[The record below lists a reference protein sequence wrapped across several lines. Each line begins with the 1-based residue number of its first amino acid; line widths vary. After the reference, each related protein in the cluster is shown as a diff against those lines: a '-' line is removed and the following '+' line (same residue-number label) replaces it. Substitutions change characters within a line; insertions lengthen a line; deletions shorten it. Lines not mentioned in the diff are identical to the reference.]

1 MYLIY
6 KHFYRPST
14 KFREGNVFSRLSAC
28 SGGGSHVTI
37 THDAL
42 DLTYRLPSRHLV
54 TITGDLFKLA
64 VVVPKCFIKHMCL
77 IVLYFHGH
85 AFFSLEIA
93 KKCFFVLYFLKNVLY
108 FCKLF
113 KWMEYL
119 FQVFIYNT
127 KIGEL

>member
-1 MYLIY
+1 M
-6 KHFYRPST
+6 
-14 KFREGNVFSRLSAC
+14 
-28 SGGGSHVTI
+28 
-37 THDAL
+37 
-42 DLTYRLPSRHLV
+42 
-54 TITGDLFKLA
+54 
-64 VVVPKCFIKHMCL
+64 VVPKCFIKHMCF

-113 KWMEYL
+113 KSVEYL

-127 KIGEL
+127 KIGHFSKANPGSTIFWQKNLEKFYF

>member
-1 MYLIY
+1 MIWNAIPTRNINLLL
-6 KHFYRPST
+6 
-14 KFREGNVFSRLSAC
+14 LSNNIKEAI
-28 SGGGSHVTI
+28 S
-37 THDAL
+37 
-42 DLTYRLPSRHLV
+42 
-54 TITGDLFKLA
+54 LA
-64 VVVPKCFIKHMCL
+64 VVVPKCFIKHMCF

-108 FCKLF
+108 FCKIF
-113 KWMEYL
+113 KWVEYL